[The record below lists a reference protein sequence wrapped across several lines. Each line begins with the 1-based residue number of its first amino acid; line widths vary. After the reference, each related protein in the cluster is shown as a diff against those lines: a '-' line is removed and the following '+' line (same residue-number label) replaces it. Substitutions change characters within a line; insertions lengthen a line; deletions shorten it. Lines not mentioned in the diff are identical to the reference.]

1 MLLGIKTWRTV
12 LLRHF
17 VLAAASAGL
26 LALSWQV
33 HSAWSPDMRLWKAF
47 GTVTFTLLWFAVVI
61 GPLARLWRPLIRLV
75 SWRREAGVWFVLV
88 AAVHGYLVWDGWAR
102 WDFWRLLGYEY
113 VPELDQY
120 LRFEPG
126 FGLANAMGIVALAL
140 GLVLA
145 ATSFDKAVSSLG
157 ISSWKWLHSMVYVIF
172 AVVALHVLY
181 FAFIH
186 YTPSPFRV
194 MTGQATEYPENPLTA
209 PYVGMIGV
217 VMVGQA
223 LAFTTTIARRRRAL
237 A

>member
-1 MLLGIKTWRTV
+1 MLIGIRTWRV
-12 LLRHF
+12 ALLRH
-17 VLAAASAGL
+17 LL
-26 LALSWQV
+26 LAVVSAALLGLAWQA

-47 GTVTFTLLWFAVVI
+47 GTVTFALLWFAVAI
-61 GPLARLWRPLIRLV
+61 GPLARLWRPLTRLV
-75 SWRREAGVWFVLV
+75 SWRREAGIWFVVV

-102 WDFWRLLGYEY
+102 WDLWRLLGYEY

-126 FGLANAMGIVALAL
+126 FGLANVMGLVALAL

-145 ATSFDKAVSSLG
+145 ATSFDKAVSFLG
-157 ISSWKWLHSMVYVIF
+157 ISSWKWLHSLVYVIF

-194 MTGQATEYPENPLTA
+194 MTGQQSEYPENPLTPA
-209 PYVGMIGV
+209 YVVMIGIV
-217 VMVGQA
+217 VVAQGLAFVTTIVRRRSA
-223 LAFTTTIARRRRAL
+223 LA
-237 A
+237 